1 VPVTDAKSGAGRT
14 AESPNRR
21 AKRASRGVA
30 ADSIDPLL
38 LDLLEWVAREPHT
51 YTELMEAW
59 RSSCPRLTVWEDAV
73 DRGLVTRRLT
83 RGEGARIEL
92 TPLGRVALM
101 QSGRLKPNGASPDG
115 AVRRSE
121 D

>member
-1 VPVTDAKSGAGRT
+1 MTAAKGG

-21 AKRASRGVA
+21 PRRGARRA
-30 ADSIDPLL
+30 ADGLDPLL
-38 LDLLEWVAREPHT
+38 LDLLEWVARETHT
-51 YTELMEAW
+51 YAELMEAW
-59 RSSCPRLTVWEDAV
+59 RSACPRLTVWEDAV

-101 QSGRLKPNGASPDG
+101 QSGRLKKPNGAPRQG
-115 AVRRSE
+115 VRRSE
-121 D
+121 S

>member
-1 VPVTDAKSGAGRT
+1 MTDAKSGADPAAAT
-14 AESPNRR
+14 PNRR
-21 AKRASRGVA
+21 AKRAPRRAA
-30 ADSIDPLL
+30 ADGIDPLL
-38 LDLLEWVAREPHT
+38 LDLLEWVARESHT

-101 QSGRLKPNGASPDG
+101 QSGRLKPNGARPDG
-115 AVRRSE
+115 SVRRSK